1 MGSENGLTR
10 PPLDQWIVFS
20 KALREL
26 LSAAGVNKLGLA
38 RTLQLDRRVVGAIVE
53 GREPCPESF
62 LIRLYERDHDG
73 LGRSQHLS
81 ALVALWSEAS
91 GSAPATLIRLMSRGE
106 VVQEFDGHAGVGG
119 PPDRRTPAP
128 SRLPASGGGGGGS
141 AVDPGELRATVEAE
155 AAPRRDRRARAVV
168 IAGLAATML
177 LAGVLLLND
186 RSTPG
191 GDGAAQASTAQGV
204 TRTIQIYNKVT
215 SGGKEMSEDSVAFLS
230 SKPANYCRRDGC
242 VLDGTDVLSTGDSVT
257 AVCQTLAA
265 KHERRRHHHRR
276 RPEPGTLR
284 IAALV
289 RNSLARRTTGF
300 LSRSLGPSRSSRWS

>member
-81 ALVALWSEAS
+81 ALAAWSEAS
-91 GSAPATLIRLMSRGE
+91 CSAPATLIRLMSRGE

-155 AAPRRDRRARAVV
+155 AAPRREQAR
-168 IAGLAATML
+168 
-177 LAGVLLLND
+177 
-186 RSTPG
+186 
-191 GDGAAQASTAQGV
+191 
-204 TRTIQIYNKVT
+204 T
-215 SGGKEMSEDSVAFLS
+215 SGRH
-230 SKPANYCRRDGC
+230 RRP
-242 VLDGTDVLSTGDSVT
+242 
-257 AVCQTLAA
+257 
-265 KHERRRHHHRR
+265 RRHHAVSGRSASQRPVDPRR
-276 RPEPGTLR
+276 RRRRASVDG
-284 IAALV
+284 
-289 RNSLARRTTGF
+289 ARGHEDDPDLQQGHKWRE
-300 LSRSLGPSRSSRWS
+300 RDERRLGRVPLQQAGELLPP